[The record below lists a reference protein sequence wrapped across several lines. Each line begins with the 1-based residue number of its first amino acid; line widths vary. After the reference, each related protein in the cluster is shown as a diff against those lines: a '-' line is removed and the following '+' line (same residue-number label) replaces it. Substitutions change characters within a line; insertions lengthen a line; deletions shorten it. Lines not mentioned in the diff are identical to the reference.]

1 MSRTNWEE
9 NAHTQHILCRWF
21 TTLRK
26 HHSKRTQHTR
36 RQADIEGGDNV
47 VGVANNDVGGGA
59 SSGATADLSAPSD
72 GAAAAAGGAG
82 VVDNS
87 SPVVEDGNGLTAT
100 TQTVH
105 SENGTPVTV
114 KIVKTAAGN
123 RAKRSWIW
131 QVMHEFKP
139 PINGKNVVCSACK
152 QLMSWVSTS
161 GTTGMTQH
169 YRKKHPAL

>member
-1 MSRTNWEE
+1 M
-9 NAHTQHILCRWF
+9 
-21 TTLRK
+21 
-26 HHSKRTQHTR
+26 
-36 RQADIEGGDNV
+36 EGGDNV
-47 VGVANNDVGGGA
+47 GDANNDVGGGA
-59 SSGATADLSAPSD
+59 SSDAAADPFTPSD
-72 GAAAAAGGAG
+72 GAAAAAGGGG
-82 VVDNS
+82 VVDNN

-139 PINGKNVVCSACK
+139 SINGKNVICSACK

-161 GTTGMTQH
+161 GTTGT
-169 YRKKHPAL
+169 